1 MATENTTLP
10 PGIEAFRSGRH
21 TDDQGNVHEFTDA
34 QIEEIAA
41 GYNPDL
47 REAPLVVGH
56 PAANLPAYGWVTA
69 VRSAPGAAG
78 KVLQIDSRDVEPA
91 FAEMVR
97 LRRFPK
103 RSASFYP
110 PNHPGNPTPGKWY
123 LRHVGFLGAQPPAVP
138 GLKEIPQFSEPADGA
153 VNFSEPLLNPD
164 TPQGH
169 ALSHPLLIQEQ
180 KMDEETKKELAAA
193 KARAEA
199 AEQALAD
206 AEAQAKGFK
215 DQLAQFSEA
224 QRADR
229 HAAHVS
235 FAEVAVKAGKLLPI
249 HQAGTV
255 AVLDTLAEI
264 QPVEFAEGGATK
276 KLSPAE
282 FIKSLIDN
290 AKPVVQFGEFA
301 PGIGKPPK
309 DMTDAE
315 LDKAA
320 KQFAAKHNVSYAEA
334 LGKVVSFSG

>member
-1 MATENTTLP
+1 MATDNTTLP

-123 LRHVGFLGAQPPAVP
+123 LRHVGFLGAQPPAVH

-153 VNFSEPLLNPD
+153 VNFSEPLPD
-164 TPQGH
+164 TPGH
-169 ALSHPLLIQEQ
+169 VLSHPLLIRQEQ
-180 KMDEETKKELAAA
+180 KMDEETKKELAAT

-206 AEAQAKGFK
+206 AEARAKGFK

-235 FAEVAVKAGKLLPI
+235 FAEGAVKAGKLLPI
-249 HQAGTV
+249 NQAGAV

-264 QPVEFAEGGATK
+264 QPVEFAEGGTTK

-282 FIKSLIDN
+282 FIKGLIDN
-290 AKPVVQFGEFA
+290 AKPIVQFGEFS
-301 PGIGKPPK
+301 PGGGSNPARA
-309 DMTDAE
+309 MTDAE
-315 LDKAA
+315 LDQAA
-320 KQFAAKHNVSYAEA
+320 KQYAAKHNVNYAEA
-334 LGKVVSFSG
+334 LDRVVSFSG